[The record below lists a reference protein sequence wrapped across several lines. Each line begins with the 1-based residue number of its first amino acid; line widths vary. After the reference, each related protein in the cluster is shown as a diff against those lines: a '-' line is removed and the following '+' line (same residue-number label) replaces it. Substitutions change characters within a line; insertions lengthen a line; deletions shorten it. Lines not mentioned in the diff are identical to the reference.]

1 MSAAAQWGEAVLA
14 ASLFAIDPP
23 GIGGISVRALAGPVR
38 DRWMTLLTG
47 LLPTEAPVRRVPLHI
62 ADGRLLGGLDLA
74 ATLQT
79 GRPVAERGVLADVNG
94 GIAVMAM
101 GERLTPSTAARLSA
115 VIDNGEV
122 VLERDGLAMR
132 LPTRFG
138 VIVLDEGASE
148 EERPPVSLLDRLGFH
163 IVLTDVSVR
172 DTEELAPTREEIAAA
187 RVQLAKVSVGDKFVE
202 AICGAGAALG
212 VASLRPTL
220 LAVRVARASAALDGR
235 DEVNED
241 DASIAVRL
249 VLVPRATQIPEMPAD
264 EEVPPEEV
272 PPEEPPADE
281 EPPEQPPENNDD
293 DEEKPPPEVEKPL
306 DDVVLAAALSAMP
319 AGLLAQLRAAQ
330 FMRSRSSP
338 PGRTGVAR
346 AGGARGR
353 PVGVRR
359 GMPEA
364 GARLNV
370 VETLRNAA
378 PWQPLRRREMLA
390 SAREKGLDEAIA
402 AASGP
407 RVQVRQ
413 DDFRVTRFKQ
423 RAQTTS
429 IFVVDASGSA
439 ALHRLAEAK
448 GAVELLLAD
457 CYVRRDRVALIAF
470 RGQGAD
476 LLLPPT
482 RSLVRAKR
490 SLSGLPGGGGT
501 PLAAGIDAAAS
512 LADAVRRRGETPL
525 LVFLTDGR
533 ANIGRDG
540 KGGRAQAEQDALTA
554 ARALRMENFTALF
567 VDTSAQPHPQA
578 QKIAREMDALYLPLP
593 YADASGISK
602 TIRAASPPARTA

>member
-1 MSAAAQWGEAVLA
+1 MSAAAHWSEAVLA

-23 GIGGISVRALAGPVR
+23 GLGGVSVRSLAGPVR
-38 DRWMTLLTG
+38 DRWLAMFAQLQPEG
-47 LLPTEAPVRRVPLHI
+47 APLRRIPLHI
-62 ADGRLLGGLDLA
+62 TDGRLLGGLDLA

-79 GRPVAERGVLADVNG
+79 GRPIAERGVLADVDG
-94 GIAVMAM
+94 GVAIMAM
-101 GERLTPSTAARLSA
+101 GERLTPATAARLTA
-115 VIDNGEV
+115 VMDNGEV
-122 VLERDGLAMR
+122 MLERDGLAMR

-138 VIVLDEGASE
+138 VIVLDEGVSDDECPPTALL
-148 EERPPVSLLDRLGFH
+148 ERLAFKV
-163 IVLTDVSVR
+163 VLTDVSVR
-172 DTEELAPTREEIAAA
+172 DTEALAPTRDEIAEAHA
-187 RVQLAKVSVGDKFVE
+187 RLPKVVVGDKLVE

-220 LAVRVARASAALDGR
+220 LAVRVARASAALAGR
-235 DEVNED
+235 DEADED

-249 VLVPRATQIPEMPAD
+249 VLVPRATRIPEAPS
-264 EEVPPEEV
+264 EEEPPPEEV
-272 PPEEPPADE
+272 PPEEPPPDE
-281 EPPEQPPENNDD
+281 QPPEQPPPEDD
-293 DEEKPPPEVEKPL
+293 DEDKPPPEVDKPL
-306 DDVVLAAALSAMP
+306 DDVVLAAALAAMP

-330 FMRSRSSP
+330 FMRSRSS
-338 PGRTGVAR
+338 
-346 AGGARGR
+346 AGGRSGAAKQSGGRGR

-359 GMPEA
+359 GLPQN

-378 PWQPLRRREMLA
+378 PWQPLRRRE
-390 SAREKGLDEAIA
+390 A
-402 AASGP
+402 AAAGREEAEGGR
-407 RVQVRQ
+407 RVEVRQ
-413 DDFRVTRFKQ
+413 DDFRITRFKQ

-470 RGQGAD
+470 RGTGAE

-490 SLSGLPGGGGT
+490 SLSSLPGGGGT
-501 PLAAGIDAAAS
+501 PFAAGIDAAVD
-512 LADAVRRRGETPL
+512 LADAVRRKGETPL

-533 ANIGRDG
+533 ANVGRDG
-540 KGGRAQAEQDALTA
+540 KGGRAQAEQDALSA
-554 ARALRMENFTALF
+554 ARVLRAANITALL
-567 VDTSAQPHPQA
+567 VDTSPQPHPQA

-593 YADASGISK
+593 YADAKGISK
-602 TIRAASPPARTA
+602 TIRAATPSASGAG